1 MWDYLT
7 SVTMNRIWNLFK
19 RIQGYCIYC
28 ISPIKY
34 ARWLGVKVGNSCF
47 ISTMKWSSEPYLI
60 TIGDHVQITQ
70 DVWFHT
76 HGGGN
81 ILRETIPDFDV
92 FGKIVIEDYAY
103 IGSGT
108 HILPGVTIGKGSLV
122 AAGSIVT
129 KSIPPREVWG
139 GNPAR
144 FICSV
149 DDYMKRNLKYN
160 LATYGLSFQ
169 EKEKVLKN
177 TEDSKF
183 VKK

>member
-1 MWDYLT
+1 M
-7 SVTMNRIWNLFK
+7 
-19 RIQGYCIYC
+19 
-28 ISPIKY
+28 
-34 ARWLGVKVGNSCF
+34 
-47 ISTMKWSSEPYLI
+47 
-60 TIGDHVQITQ
+60 
-70 DVWFHT
+70 
-76 HGGGN
+76 GGGN

-108 HILPGVTIGKGSLV
+108 HILPGVTVGKGSLV

-144 FICSV
+144 YICGV
-149 DDYMKRNLKYN
+149 DDYMNRNLKYN
-160 LATYGLSFQ
+160 LGTYGLSFK

-177 TEDSKF
+177 TEDSRF